1 MAKRKAKTRR
11 VMIITPSGQRR
22 PWTVPVA
29 GFKDTVAVLAKYGFH
44 VVTPLNKRP
53 SWEPAK

>member
-29 GFKDTVAVLAKYGFH
+29 GFKDTVAVLKRYGFH
-44 VVTPLNKRP
+44 VVSRRP
-53 SWEPAK
+53 A